1 MTAVERLEALKTVD
15 IKEIDR
21 DSLPKY
27 KDLISELDSRK
38 SNKMEVL
45 LNHSDNPYVYE
56 DMGYVVKSVFN
67 TAASLSYIDCTKQD
81 VYKRQRYSNSFSY
94 ESCRLLSWRK
104 SDDHEGG
111 F

>member
-56 DMGYVVKSVFN
+56 DMGYVVKSVFSCMMSARY
-67 TAASLSYIDCTKQD
+67 TSSSITSSFQRLQLYFSLEI
-81 VYKRQRYSNSFSY
+81 FA
-94 ESCRLLSWRK
+94 
-104 SDDHEGG
+104 
-111 F
+111 

>member
-1 MTAVERLEALKTVD
+1 MTTVERLEELKTVD
-15 IKEIDR
+15 IKEIER

-56 DMGYVVKSVFN
+56 DM
-67 TAASLSYIDCTKQD
+67 AYIDCTKQL
-81 VYKRQRYSNSFSY
+81 VAKKAG
-94 ESCRLLSWRK
+94 LA
-104 SDDHEGG
+104 
-111 F
+111 

>member
-1 MTAVERLEALKTVD
+1 MTAVERLEELKTVD

-67 TAASLSYIDCTKQD
+67 TAASLSYTDYTKQL
-81 VYKRQRYSNSFSY
+81 VAKKAG
-94 ESCRLLSWRK
+94 LA
-104 SDDHEGG
+104 
-111 F
+111 

>member
-1 MTAVERLEALKTVD
+1 MTTVERLEELKTVD
-15 IKEIDR
+15 IKEIER

-56 DMGYVVKSVFN
+56 DMGYVVKSVSLQN
-67 TAASLSYIDCTKQD
+67 TEQEQIKETA
-81 VYKRQRYSNSFSY
+81 
-94 ESCRLLSWRK
+94 
-104 SDDHEGG
+104 
-111 F
+111 

>member
-56 DMGYVVKSVFN
+56 DMGYVVKVF
-67 TAASLSYIDCTKQD
+67 LIQLLPFPIDCTKQL
-81 VYKRQRYSNSFSY
+81 VAKKAG
-94 ESCRLLSWRK
+94 LA
-104 SDDHEGG
+104 
-111 F
+111 

>member
-15 IKEIDR
+15 IKEINR

-45 LNHSDNPYVYE
+45 LNHSDKPYVYE

-67 TAASLSYIDCTKQD
+67 TAASLSYIDCTKQL
-81 VYKRQRYSNSFSY
+81 VAKKAG
-94 ESCRLLSWRK
+94 LA
-104 SDDHEGG
+104 
-111 F
+111 

>member
-1 MTAVERLEALKTVD
+1 MTTVERLEELKTVD
-15 IKEIDR
+15 IKEIER

-67 TAASLSYIDCTKQD
+67 AAASLYRL
-81 VYKRQRYSNSFSY
+81 YKTACSK
-94 ESCRLLSWRK
+94 ESWIGIR
-104 SDDHEGG
+104 E
-111 F
+111 

>member
-1 MTAVERLEALKTVD
+1 MTTVERLEELKTVD
-15 IKEIDR
+15 IKEIER

-27 KDLISELDSRK
+27 KDLISELD

-67 TAASLSYIDCTKQD
+67 AAASLSYIDCTKQL
-81 VYKRQRYSNSFSY
+81 VAKKAG
-94 ESCRLLSWRK
+94 LA
-104 SDDHEGG
+104 
-111 F
+111 

>member
-1 MTAVERLEALKTVD
+1 MTTVERLEELKTVD
-15 IKEIDR
+15 IKEIER

-67 TAASLSYIDCTKQD
+67 
-81 VYKRQRYSNSFSY
+81 
-94 ESCRLLSWRK
+94 
-104 SDDHEGG
+104 GG
-111 F
+111 MEVRRILAKFMISVSPAR

>member
-1 MTAVERLEALKTVD
+1 MTTVERLEELKTVD
-15 IKEIDR
+15 IKEIER

-56 DMGYVVKSVFN
+56 DPQPPTRLETGSAQNTPSVPRPF
-67 TAASLSYIDCTKQD
+67 T
-81 VYKRQRYSNSFSY
+81 
-94 ESCRLLSWRK
+94 
-104 SDDHEGG
+104 
-111 F
+111 

>member
-38 SNKMEVL
+38 RNKMEVL

-67 TAASLSYIDCTKQD
+67 TAASLSYRDCTKQL
-81 VYKRQRYSNSFSY
+81 VAKKAG
-94 ESCRLLSWRK
+94 LA
-104 SDDHEGG
+104 
-111 F
+111 

>member
-1 MTAVERLEALKTVD
+1 MTTVERLEELKTVD
-15 IKEIDR
+15 IKEIER

-67 TAASLSYIDCTKQD
+67 AASLSYIDCTKQL
-81 VYKRQRYSNSFSY
+81 VAKKAG
-94 ESCRLLSWRK
+94 LA
-104 SDDHEGG
+104 
-111 F
+111 

>member
-1 MTAVERLEALKTVD
+1 MTTVERLEELKTVD
-15 IKEIDR
+15 IKEIER

-38 SNKMEVL
+38 NNKMKVL

-67 TAASLSYIDCTKQD
+67 TAASLSYIDCTKQL
-81 VYKRQRYSNSFSY
+81 VAKKAG
-94 ESCRLLSWRK
+94 LA
-104 SDDHEGG
+104 
-111 F
+111 

>member
-1 MTAVERLEALKTVD
+1 MTTVERLEELKTVD
-15 IKEIDR
+15 IKEIER

-56 DMGYVVKSVFN
+56 DMGYVVKSVLMQQLPFLYRLYK
-67 TAASLSYIDCTKQD
+67 TACSK
-81 VYKRQRYSNSFSY
+81 
-94 ESCRLLSWRK
+94 ESWIGIR
-104 SDDHEGG
+104 E
-111 F
+111 

>member
-45 LNHSDNPYVYE
+45 LNHSDNF
-56 DMGYVVKSVFN
+56 D
-67 TAASLSYIDCTKQD
+67 TAS
-81 VYKRQRYSNSFSY
+81 
-94 ESCRLLSWRK
+94 ESWKIYGSESTVWIF
-104 SDDHEGG
+104 EA
-111 F
+111 

>member
-38 SNKMEVL
+38 SLISQIIRVM
-45 LNHSDNPYVYE
+45 
-56 DMGYVVKSVFN
+56 
-67 TAASLSYIDCTKQD
+67 
-81 VYKRQRYSNSFSY
+81 R
-94 ESCRLLSWRK
+94 W
-104 SDDHEGG
+104 
-111 F
+111 

>member
-38 SNKMEVL
+38 SNRWKCCLITLITRMYMKIWAM
-45 LNHSDNPYVYE
+45 S
-56 DMGYVVKSVFN
+56 
-67 TAASLSYIDCTKQD
+67 
-81 VYKRQRYSNSFSY
+81 
-94 ESCRLLSWRK
+94 
-104 SDDHEGG
+104 
-111 F
+111 

>member
-21 DSLPKY
+21 DSSKY

-38 SNKMEVL
+38 NNKMEVL

-67 TAASLSYIDCTKQD
+67 AAASLSYIDCTKQL
-81 VYKRQRYSNSFSY
+81 VAKKAG
-94 ESCRLLSWRK
+94 LA
-104 SDDHEGG
+104 
-111 F
+111 

>member
-1 MTAVERLEALKTVD
+1 MTTVERLEELKTVD
-15 IKEIDR
+15 IKEIER

-56 DMGYVVKSVFN
+56 Y
-67 TAASLSYIDCTKQD
+67 L
-81 VYKRQRYSNSFSY
+81 
-94 ESCRLLSWRK
+94 
-104 SDDHEGG
+104 
-111 F
+111 